1 MKDWKQAERRIASIL
16 GGVRVPVPG
25 RRRGD
30 APDILH
36 PRLSVEVK
44 LRSKLSAWIE
54 EGMRQSES
62 LSWKIAS
69 IASIASRAERRSVGA
84 SARHCHQEARE
95 ERDMDAERTEAIE
108 SELDRIIER
117 RAAEGRDA
125 GRVEELW
132 REAGRLHGER
142 RRKETA
148 AAWYGYHMD
157 QAERLRR
164 TMTTLVEFHEAKAQR
179 LLSEKQRKGSA

>member
-1 MKDWKQAERRIASIL
+1 VLRGVQAESLPSAE
-16 GGVRVPVPG
+16 GDGV
-25 RRRGD
+25 
-30 APDILH
+30 
-36 PRLSVEVK
+36 S
-44 LRSKLSAWIE
+44 
-54 EGMRQSES
+54 
-62 LSWKIAS
+62 
-69 IASIASRAERRSVGA
+69 
-84 SARHCHQEARE
+84 SARHEEAT
-95 ERDMDAERTEAIE
+95 ERSVMDAAKAEAVE

-132 REAGRLHGER
+132 REAASLHGER

-164 TMTTLVEFHEAKAQR
+164 TMMTLVEFHEAKAQR